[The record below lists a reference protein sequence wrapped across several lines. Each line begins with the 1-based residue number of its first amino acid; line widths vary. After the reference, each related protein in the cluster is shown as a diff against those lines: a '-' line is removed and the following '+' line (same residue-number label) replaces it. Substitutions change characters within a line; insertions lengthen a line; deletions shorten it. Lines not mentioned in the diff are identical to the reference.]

1 MSRKAVIAVSAV
13 VAIFAAAA
21 ALLIAGVGTATA
33 DEVRF
38 QNVSDPGPAPFH
50 NWLELM
56 SAVEGRRPEAGMR
69 RSGEAE
75 PGPQEASTT
84 NKENER

>member
-1 MSRKAVIAVSAV
+1 MRTGSRGERILGMAGPRRHLSVDLELDTDSLSGTVSGDGKA
-13 VAIFAAAA
+13 
-21 ALLIAGVGTATA
+21 G
-33 DEVRF
+33 E
-38 QNVSDPGPAPFH
+38 PFH